1 MLSCS
6 LVEPFLME
14 KKGMQLLTLVGN
26 SYAIRRKALMLLQV
40 VLQALS
46 IISKCQWWI
55 KTIDGYDS
63 SDPNYLLF
71 K

>member
-1 MLSCS
+1 
-6 LVEPFLME
+6 ME

-46 IISKCQWWI
+46 IISKCQW
-55 KTIDGYDS
+55 
-63 SDPNYLLF
+63 
-71 K
+71 